1 MLYWLLKRVILGPI
15 LRIVWRPRVE
25 GLDNV
30 PADGPAILASN
41 HLSFCDSLFLPV
53 CVARRITYLAKA
65 EYFTTGGIKG
75 RIWRWFF
82 SAIGQ
87 VPVDRTDADAALDAL
102 NSGVRLLRAG
112 NVLGIYPEGTR
123 SPDGLLYRGK
133 TGVARLALESGAVV
147 IPCAM
152 IGTDTIQ
159 PLGRMIPRLR
169 PRPRI
174 RIGAPL
180 NFTDGPQHSGDR
192 FVERAVTDEIMTA
205 ILRLSGQT
213 YVDVY
218 AATVKAAN
226 KAANQK
232 ASTKGR
238 PSEHRI
244 ASPAARNAGTD
255 PTLRDRFPTQR
266 AG

>member
-1 MLYWLLKRVILGPI
+1 MLYWLLKRVILGPV
-15 LRIVWRPRVE
+15 LRVVWRPRVE

-53 CVARRITYLAKA
+53 CVPRRITYLAKA

-82 SAIGQ
+82 SAVGQ
-87 VPVDRTDADAALDAL
+87 VPVDRADADAALNAL

-123 SPDGLLYRGK
+123 SPDGRLYRGK

-147 IPCAM
+147 VPCAM

-180 NFTDGPQHSGDR
+180 DFADQQHSGNR

-205 ILRLSGQT
+205 ILRLSRQS

-218 AATVKAAN
+218 AATVKA
-226 KAANQK
+226 KAASQAAATN
-232 ASTKGR
+232 GR
-238 PSEHRI
+238 LPGRTSATPS
-244 ASPAARNAGTD
+244 AGNAGMD
-255 PTLRDRFPTQR
+255 PALRDRFPTQR